1 MRSTNKQTMRITNS
15 LLLGAAALI
24 WASAP
29 GLAQDGRA
37 PAVPPMPGKP
47 AANTL
52 AAKPAPAPTRTA
64 QADIP
69 PPTTDNV
76 AAPTTDAPPTT
87 SDTAAP
93 TTEPAPVAS
102 APPAAAPAP
111 VTRPA
116 PAAVAAPAPTT
127 TAPAVTNTAPSATPT
142 TFTAAPSATP
152 AAAAPATPA
161 ATAPDT
167 PAFVPAIQEASN
179 APAGAATAEPQGDP
193 DDTNSIVATVNDES
207 ISDYEVRQRVAL
219 YLATSGIN
227 QQLTPEQR
235 KSIRAQ
241 ILETLESE
249 KLQLQEAVKKKITVS
264 PTEVDKRINAMMSD
278 NKFTIQ
284 QLRQTLTAA
293 GASEEALRSQITAS
307 IAWMKAVQ
315 DQYGDRVNITP
326 DMVDAEM
333 RRHAEGA
340 NKPHYRVMEIFLP
353 VDNPE
358 QDGKVKKDAESIL
371 AQLRQGAPFA
381 MVARQFSQ
389 HPSAATNGDMGW
401 INDGQLAPEL
411 NSALAKLAV
420 GEISEPVRSA
430 GGYYI
435 LGLRERQEPMGTRIE
450 TAPST
455 TGPAGTLPLAR
466 FLFPVNPK
474 SPKAELD
481 NVMAVAH
488 QLQQRFNGCTALEQ
502 VHKQMQGTVYNN
514 LGDIRLADL
523 SPQIQKAME
532 NSGPGDAATPFFSDA
547 GIELIVRCDKRPE
560 IKTVYVMPTR
570 QQVEDQLFQSQ
581 ISALAR
587 RYLRDLRRASNIQV
601 RDDSRPDALI
611 R

>member
-1 MRSTNKQTMRITNS
+1 MRITNS
-15 LLLGAAALI
+15 LLLGAAALM
-24 WASAP
+24 WVSAP
-29 GLAQDGRA
+29 SLAQNAATRA
-37 PAVPPMPGKP
+37 PAVPPAPGQQ
-47 AANTL
+47 T
-52 AAKPAPAPTRTA
+52 PAPQSPAPVLAPTQMA
-64 QADIP
+64 QADIA
-69 PPTTDNV
+69 PPTTDDV
-76 AAPTTDAPPTT
+76 AAPTASDPAPASVPVAPVAAPPAAPVARPASVPAATPAPAAA
-87 SDTAAP
+87 TAAP
-93 TTEPAPVAS
+93 ATTPAVATA
-102 APPAAAPAP
+102 APAATPAAAPAA
-111 VTRPA
+111 TK
-116 PAAVAAPAPTT
+116 PAA
-127 TAPAVTNTAPSATPT
+127 
-142 TFTAAPSATP
+142 
-152 AAAAPATPA
+152 
-161 ATAPDT
+161 
-167 PAFVPAIQEASN
+167 PAFVPAVQEAKS
-179 APAGAATAEPQGDP
+179 APTATDEPRGNP

-227 QQLTPEQR
+227 QQLTDEQR

-241 ILETLESE
+241 ILETLEAE

-264 PTEVDKRINAMMSD
+264 PTEVDKRINMMMAD

-293 GASEEALRSQITAS
+293 GASEDALRAQITAS

-326 DMVDAEM
+326 EMVDAEM

-358 QDGKVKKDAESIL
+358 QDAKVRKDAENIL
-371 AQLRQGAPFA
+371 VQLRQGAPFA

-401 INDGQLAPEL
+401 VNDGQLAPEL
-411 NSALAKLAV
+411 NSALAKLSV

-435 LGLRERQEPMGTRIE
+435 LGLRERQEPLGTKI
-450 TAPST
+450 ST
-455 TGPAGTLPLAR
+455 TPTGPTGPAGTLPLAR
-466 FLFPVNPK
+466 LLFPVNPK
-474 SPKAELD
+474 GPKAELD
-481 NVMAVAH
+481 NVMAVAF
-488 QLQQRFNGCTALEQ
+488 QLQQRFAGCESLEE
-502 VHKQMQGTVYNN
+502 VHKQMQGTVYMN
-514 LGDIRLADL
+514 LGDVRLGDL

-532 NSGPGDAATPFFSDA
+532 SSGPGDAAAPFMSDA

-560 IKTVYVMPTR
+560 VKTAYVMPTR
-570 QQVEDQLFQSQ
+570 QQVEDQLFQAQ

-587 RYLRDLRRASNIQV
+587 RYLRDLKRASNIQV
-601 RDDSRPDALI
+601 RDDSNPDALI